1 MSEMIERVARA
12 LFDDEWPGEPLEEE
26 WDHNR
31 DAWRQKAR
39 AAIEAMREPTKAMLG
54 DQGQPDPRFDD
65 LDYRLEPSEYPRA
78 LTKIWEAM
86 IDAALKDA
94 P

>member
-39 AAIEAMREPTKAMLG
+39 AAIEAMRQPTQAMKDVYRDAILRESG
-54 DQGQPDPRFDD
+54 ILQESDG
-65 LDYRLEPSEYPRA
+65 RLERIHVA
-78 LTKIWEAM
+78 I